1 MRLGIIKTKACNRVE
16 TIDAKLSEIDQPYQD
31 DEIHELSLSIQNDDL
46 EQSLLDTVGSIEE
59 VDRSSFNQFDLEE
72 KDEDVT
78 LP

>member
-46 EQSLLDTVGSIEE
+46 EQSLLDTASLIEE
-59 VDRSSFNQFDLEE
+59 VH
-72 KDEDVT
+72 
-78 LP
+78 